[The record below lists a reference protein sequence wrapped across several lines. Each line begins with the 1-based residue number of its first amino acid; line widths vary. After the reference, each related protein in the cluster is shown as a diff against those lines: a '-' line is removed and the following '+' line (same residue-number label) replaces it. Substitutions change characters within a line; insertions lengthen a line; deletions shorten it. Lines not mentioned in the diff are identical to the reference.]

1 MPAKPASSL
10 TSKRSR
16 FIHILSFLA
25 MTLAGAAQA
34 SPDTPLTPGQE
45 YVAVANRPNNLSL
58 VDTRTDQ
65 VVKTCKLP
73 DGFGPGIMQVS
84 PDSSRIYVLNNHFG
98 DIYGVEVDSCKTV
111 FHASLSPNPGER
123 GRAMF
128 SLALSRDGKELY
140 SIINPTRRGLDH
152 LEVLEP
158 QLLVFSTAD
167 GLEAKPVRSFPA
179 PRQTTLIQV
188 GNDGTLYVVGP
199 DVYRANAQTG
209 KFEVHEPLRNWKQPL
224 ASAPDVLYV
233 WPLQRPQ
240 NTLGL
245 LYTALRFK
253 DESKN
258 PETAEPFYG
267 FLDLDLATGKTELL
281 DFANFT
287 EVYFTGA
294 RSPKDPNLMYGVL
307 NHLHKY
313 DIRERK
319 LLASASLEHTFYA
332 IAFNKSGSK
341 LYLGGTFNDLAVF
354 DPDSM
359 KQTGNIK
366 LPGGDMA
373 ISTPQIFTR

>member
-1 MPAKPASSL
+1 MPAKSAPTRFVRHAMAFVAMAL
-10 TSKRSR
+10 TG
-16 FIHILSFLA
+16 LA
-25 MTLAGAAQA
+25 HA

-45 YVAVANRPNNLSL
+45 YVAVTNRPNNLSL
-58 VDTRTDQ
+58 VDVRTDK
-65 VVKTCKLP
+65 VLKTCKLP
-73 DGFGPGIMQVS
+73 DDFGPGTMQVS
-84 PDSSRIYVLNNHFG
+84 PDGSRVYVLNNHFG
-98 DIYGVEVDSCKTV
+98 DIYGVEVDSCKTT
-111 FHASLSPNPGER
+111 FRASLSTEPDER

-140 SIINPTRRGLDH
+140 TIVNPTRRGLDH
-152 LEVLEP
+152 LEVREP
-158 QLLVFSTAD
+158 RLLVFSTSD
-167 GLEAKPVRSFPA
+167 GLDAKPQRSFSA

-199 DVYRANAQTG
+199 DVYRANAHTG
-209 KFEVHEPLRNWKQPL
+209 KFEVHEPLRNWKRPL
-224 ASAPDVLYV
+224 TSAPDVLYV

-245 LYTALRFK
+245 LYTAQRFK
-253 DESKN
+253 DAKQD
-258 PETAEPFYG
+258 PETADTFYG
-267 FLDLDLATGKTELL
+267 FLDLDLASGKTEML
-281 DFANFT
+281 DFADFT

-319 LLASASLEHTFYA
+319 LLASASLIHTFYA
-332 IAFNKSGSK
+332 VAFNKSGSK

-359 KQTGNIK
+359 KQIANVK

-373 ISTPQIFTR
+373 ISTPQVFTR